1 MAEEARKAP
10 EAATPSSDGKAFGAI
25 AYIFGILIALLIYL
39 LKKDDKFTRFHAL
52 QAIFVDLVIMLVSIP
67 LGILLFAGFFVF
79 GFASGG
85 AGFFAGF
92 WIIWLAFMAFA
103 GLLFILRLFFAY
115 KAFSGSRFRL
125 PIIGAQA
132 EKMSEAG

>member
-1 MAEEARKAP
+1 MAEEAKKTS
-10 EAATPSSDGKAFGAI
+10 ETVQSSSDGKVFGAI
-25 AYIFGILIALLIYL
+25 AYVFGILIALLIYL
-39 LKKDDKFTRFHAL
+39 LKKDDKFARFHAL
-52 QAIFVDLVIMLVSIP
+52 QAIFVDLAIMLVSIP
-67 LGILLFAGFFVF
+67 LGILLFAGFFVS

-103 GLLFILRLFFAY
+103 GLVFILRLLFAY
-115 KAFSGSRFRL
+115 KAFSGSRFKL